1 MTYAWDVHT
10 HPPSNTYIEKAHGPY
25 LEALRRHWRDPIE
38 PRPIEAM
45 VEEYGALNVKAII
58 SAWDAETTTGLPA
71 VANDEVA
78 AIVARFPKMFVGW
91 AHVDP
96 WKGAAAV
103 REVRRAIQDLGLRG
117 VGEFHPI
124 MQAFVPSDPQFAEL
138 WQTCLELRVPVSFHT
153 GTTGVGAGMPG
164 GAGLRLHY
172 AHPMHLDELAARYP
186 DLTIVACHPSF
197 PWLDEMLAIAVHKAN
212 VLLDLSGWSP
222 RLFPPALI
230 AQINGALADRVMFGT
245 DYPWLRP
252 KRWLEAFAQLPIRDD
267 VRPKVL
273 HENAERWLGL
283 PA

>member
-10 HPPSNTYIEKAHGPY
+10 HPPSRTYIEGAHGPY

-45 VEEYGALNVKAII
+45 VDEYRALDVKAVI
-58 SAWDAETTTGLPA
+58 SAWDAETTTRLP
-71 VANDEVA
+71 VVTNDEVA
-78 AIVARFPKMFVGW
+78 AIVARFPDMFIGW

-96 WKGAAAV
+96 WKGADAV
-103 REVRRAIQDLGLRG
+103 REVRRAVQALGLRG

-124 MQAFVPSDPQFAEL
+124 MQAFVPSDPRFDEL
-138 WQTCLELRVPVSFHT
+138 WQTCLELR
-153 GTTGVGAGMPG
+153 
-164 GAGLRLHY
+164 LQY

-186 DLTIVACHPSF
+186 GLTIVACHPSF

-212 VLLDLSGWSP
+212 ILVDLSGWSP
-222 RLFPPALI
+222 RLFPPALVS
-230 AQINGALADRVMFGT
+230 QMNGTLVDRVMFGT

-252 KRWLEAFAQLPIRDD
+252 KRWLEAFADLPIRDE

-273 HENAERWLGL
+273 RTNAERWLGL